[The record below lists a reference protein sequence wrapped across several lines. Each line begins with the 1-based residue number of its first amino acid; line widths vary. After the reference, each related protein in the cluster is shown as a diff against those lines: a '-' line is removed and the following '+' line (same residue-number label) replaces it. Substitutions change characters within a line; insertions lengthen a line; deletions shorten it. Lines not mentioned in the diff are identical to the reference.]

1 MLIKPKD
8 NAYYTEASQSY
19 KAQFAWCTLEGN
31 DIVLQHHFVLC
42 RDFLGD
48 YVNWLNQK
56 AFDKRIYGF
65 NVPEGAKKTNLLA
78 ISFPQ
83 DANARHLANNL
94 KAFDF
99 KNVFTVVASDP
110 ESRTVVVEFNPES
123 MRTIWQISLYSFLIK
138 VLSYVPYKEGQT
150 LEQILNQVSSG
161 EQMYVLAV
169 APERIIA
176 LLNKAPTM
184 KYAPGMTLP
193 NADMSKI
200 YDMPAWEH
208 NDNGFVSVF
217 RRNAAAS
224 FYKDQLNAM

>member
-8 NAYYTEASQSY
+8 NVHYVQANQSY
-19 KAQFAWCTLEGN
+19 KALFAWCTLEGN

-56 AFDKRIYGF
+56 AYTKRIYGF
-65 NVPEGAKKTNLLA
+65 TVPADAKKTNLLA

-94 KAFDF
+94 TVFDF
-99 KNVFTVVASDP
+99 KNVFTVVASDA
-110 ESRTVVVEFNPES
+110 ESRTVVVEFNPEY

-150 LEQILNQVSSG
+150 LEQILDRVSSG
-161 EQMYVLAV
+161 EQMYVMAV
-169 APERIIA
+169 TPKRIVA
-176 LLNKAPTM
+176 LLNKVPTM
-184 KYAPGMTLP
+184 QYVPGMTLP
-193 NADMSKI
+193 ADISKI
-200 YDMPAWEH
+200 YDVPAWEH

-217 RRNAAAS
+217 RQNAPSS